1 MFHVPGSAVF
11 FSRHCPVEASLFLLP
26 GPGFHVPCSMFPVPL
41 FSFPGY
47 RPAPLGFAASGRF
60 GSRLCIRVLYTCKPK
75 RRGRPC
81 PVGAAGDRRRTP
93 KASPPPRRVRVPP
106 PGTPI
111 SRLALPGLRSCRRCP
126 HRRSFPGGTA
136 RDSASG
142 GTGGTWTRVSPNS
155 GLPRWGSAVSSS
167 RSRVPC
173 SMFPV
178 PPFSF
183 PGLPRWGSA
192 VSSSRSRVPCSMF
205 PVPPFSF
212 LPTGYWLQATGYRL
226 PACRVGAILK
236 YTIAP

>member
-1 MFHVPGSAVF
+1 MFPVPPFSFPGTAPLGFAV
-11 FSRHCPVEASLFLLP
+11 SSPR
-26 GPGFHVPCSMFPVPL
+26 PGFHVPCSMFPVPL

-183 PGLPRWGSA
+183 
-192 VSSSRSRVPCSMF
+192 
-205 PVPPFSF
+205 